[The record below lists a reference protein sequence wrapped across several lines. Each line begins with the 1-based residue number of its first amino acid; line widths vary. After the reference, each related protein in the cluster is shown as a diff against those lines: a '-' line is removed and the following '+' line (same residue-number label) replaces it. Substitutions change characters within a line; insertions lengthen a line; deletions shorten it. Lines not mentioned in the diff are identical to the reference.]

1 MLSVKDFVAQYT
13 RHSHVRRVAH
23 FAVRLGQAAGLP
35 ASQLGSLHRSARLHD
50 IGKVALA
57 RPIINK
63 VGPLAPHELAVVR
76 QHTLV
81 GEEIVRGVGVPDD
94 VAQAIRHHHEWWDGT
109 GYPDGLAG
117 TAIPLLS
124 RIIAVVDAYDA
135 MIHDRPYRPR
145 RSRPAAIVELL
156 RCSGTQF
163 DPTLTGLFVRH
174 ILRMEP
180 VGADELLALPNG
192 DGRSGASY
200 GA

>member
-1 MLSVKDFVAQYT
+1 MRSVQDFVAQYT

-23 FAVRLGQAAGLP
+23 FAVRLGQAAGVP

-50 IGKVALA
+50 IGKVAMA
-57 RPIINK
+57 RRIIDK
-63 VGPLAPHELAVVR
+63 VGPLAPDEVAVVR

-94 VAQAIRHHHEWWDGT
+94 VAQAIRHHHERWDGS

-117 TAIPLLS
+117 TAIPQLS
-124 RIIAVVDAYDA
+124 RIIAIVDAYDA
-135 MIHDRPYRPR
+135 MIHDRPYRSR
-145 RSRPAAIVELL
+145 RSRRAAIVELL

-163 DPTLTGLFVRH
+163 DPVLTGLFVRD
-174 ILRMEP
+174 ILRAGP
-180 VGADELLALPNG
+180 FGADELLTLCNV
-192 DGRSGASY
+192 DGRAGASY